1 MTKEKIHEPYK
12 KFKGFIREKGIT
24 YNDIAHL
31 LGITTS
37 TVSMKVNGYSDLA
50 KEARFILGA
59 TTGEKVSFLEE
70 DNIGDLMTKIDNI
83 ALCT

>member
-37 TVSMKVNGYSDLA
+37 TVSMKVNGYSDFYLSEQKLIEKEYGA
-50 KEARFILGA
+50 KREF
-59 TTGEKVSFLEE
+59 FL
-70 DNIGDLMTKIDNI
+70 
-83 ALCT
+83 